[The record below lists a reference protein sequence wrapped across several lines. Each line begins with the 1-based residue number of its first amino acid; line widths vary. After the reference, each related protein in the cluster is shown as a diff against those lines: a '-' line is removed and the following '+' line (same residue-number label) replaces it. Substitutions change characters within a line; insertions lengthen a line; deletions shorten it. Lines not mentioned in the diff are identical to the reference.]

1 MPETIEGLKYMK
13 DLYEKGYIYKDFY
26 SSKGYDAKARFLSGM
41 VGIYADCPNL
51 GQMCIRDRYNVKR
64 SLGIECSREEV
75 EVGISEVKN
84 TIKHI
89 VYYHDAKS
97 NIINSLENVSRNF

>member
-1 MPETIEGLKYMK
+1 MDWDTI
-13 DLYEKGYIYKDFY
+13 
-26 SSKGYDAKARFLSGM
+26 YDGSCGRLEW
-41 VGIYADCPNL
+41 L
-51 GQMCIRDRYNVKR
+51 EYNVKR